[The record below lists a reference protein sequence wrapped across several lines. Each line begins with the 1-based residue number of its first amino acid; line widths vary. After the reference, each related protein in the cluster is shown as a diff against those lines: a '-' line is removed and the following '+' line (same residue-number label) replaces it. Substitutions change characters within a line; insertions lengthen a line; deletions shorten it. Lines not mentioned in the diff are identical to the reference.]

1 MPDRRRPRKAPA
13 RPLVLIVEG
22 HADTRVLYELVLP
35 AMGFDVVAT
44 RDGDDVSRRAWETH
58 PDIIVTNLPTPYNDG
73 WQFLHDLRQDS
84 RTRDIPVVAVSGC
97 VHRSARERA
106 ERDGFAAF
114 FPKPCELAEV
124 AAGLRQVLDGQIH
137 ARSSVDGAP
146 RKCPQCRR
154 DTLALGRHDVVLTS
168 PSELIRTGTDA
179 HDGSGRLRYET
190 AWVCRNRRCNYRELV
205 GTESQ

>member
-1 MPDRRRPRKAPA
+1 M
-13 RPLVLIVEG
+13 LIVEG
-22 HADTRVLYELVLP
+22 HVDTRVLYELALP
-35 AMGFDVVAT
+35 AMGFDVVAA

-58 PDIIVTNLPTPYNDG
+58 PDIIVTDLPTPSDDG

-84 RTRDIPVVAVSGC
+84 RTRDIPVVAVSGY
-97 VHRSARERA
+97 VHRSVRERA

-114 FPKPCELAEV
+114 FPKPCELAEL
-124 AAGLRQVLDGQIH
+124 AAGLRQVLDGQTH

-154 DTLALGRHDVVLTS
+154 DTLVFGRHVVVTS

-179 HDGSGRLRYET
+179 HDGRDRLRYEM
-190 AWVCRNRRCNYRELV
+190 AWVCQNPGCDYRSVSETRASDTC
-205 GTESQ
+205 G